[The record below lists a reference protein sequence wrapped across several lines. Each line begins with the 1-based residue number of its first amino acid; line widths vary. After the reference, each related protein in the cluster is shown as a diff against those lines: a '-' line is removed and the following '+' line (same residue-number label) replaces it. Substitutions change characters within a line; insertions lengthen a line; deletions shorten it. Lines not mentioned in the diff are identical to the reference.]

1 MTRLTTYIRDQI
13 VTNALAK
20 TTFAAEE
27 ALNQQERYALAE
39 AFRIE
44 SLGGAEQARKIEKLA
59 ARIEKELAELP
70 AGVVLYGQPIR
81 KSHEMWRMNL
91 GGARVVI
98 PFGDS
103 TEQQQQRIAPSGAVF
118 AGDHPLVLKF
128 HELENRSA
136 DLQKRRDTLR
146 QTIRAVLNSCT
157 TVKKLLDVWP
167 EAKELLP
174 TQLEEARSTLPAVQ
188 TAELNAALGLPS

>member
-1 MTRLTTYIRDQI
+1 MTRLTTHIRDQI
-13 VTNALAK
+13 VANALAK

-27 ALNQQERYALAE
+27 GVIEQERFALAE

-44 SLGGAEQARKIEKLA
+44 ALGGAEQARKIEKLA

-103 TEQQQQRIAPSGAVF
+103 TEQQRIAPSGSVF
-118 AGDHPLVLKF
+118 AGDHPLVLQF
-128 HELENRSA
+128 HSLENRGA
-136 DLQKRRDTLR
+136 DLDKRRNDLR
-146 QTIRAVLNSCT
+146 DSVRAVLNSCT
-157 TVKKLLDVWP
+157 TIKKLLTVWP

-174 TQLEEARSTLPAVQ
+174 ASLEEARSQLPAVQ